1 VPLFEA
7 LSLDE
12 EYVVRQHLGEQ
23 MEPIARTCYNT
34 SVTSSTS
41 SKTSTAST
49 ATQQHAQGGGYRLI
63 IEVCYSLYTVNYTV
77 CCIVK
82 YVTMYQLLSM
92 RSI

>member
-34 SVTSSTS
+34 TAVPSSGSST
-41 SKTSTAST
+41 TSAATAT

-63 IEVCYSLYTVNYTV
+63 IEVS
-77 CCIVK
+77 
-82 YVTMYQLLSM
+82 
-92 RSI
+92 